1 MSMVEDLRARA
12 VLQEAAGVGF
22 FCTAMD
28 VAPRAISAT
37 SSGMRA
43 HRLSAALLAA
53 LLAAALAEE
62 DARPAGSK
70 LGESKIGGASA
81 VRSGDA
87 PAARPDRNADN
98 VFGGDDDDA
107 PAPSAE
113 WLAATPGIVADMH
126 AHLDRRRKKA
136 EADLIGSQRGPVERV
151 LFGFTDFFRS
161 EYFRNVRRSLGLF
174 FGAYVWYITNVNTYT
189 PPDYDD

>member
-1 MSMVEDLRARA
+1 MLTI
-12 VLQEAAGVGF
+12 L
-22 FCTAMD
+22 
-28 VAPRAISAT
+28 
-37 SSGMRA
+37 
-43 HRLSAALLAA
+43 ALYH
-53 LLAAALAEE
+53 
-62 DARPAGSK
+62 GYS
-70 LGESKIGGASA
+70 
-81 VRSGDA
+81 
-87 PAARPDRNADN
+87 
-98 VFGGDDDDA
+98 GGDDA
-107 PAPSAE
+107 LLLRHFAKAKALAE

>member
-1 MSMVEDLRARA
+1 MALTRAGS
-12 VLQEAAGVGF
+12 L
-22 FCTAMD
+22 
-28 VAPRAISAT
+28 
-37 SSGMRA
+37 
-43 HRLSAALLAA
+43 ALACA

-70 LGESKIGGASA
+70 LGESKLGGASA